1 MLPMILAITCYLFC
15 PNGSVNQTI
24 MNGTSTAVG
33 LLQFENTDLG
43 GFLGIAI
50 AAVLFI
56 ILLGVLSFKIE
67 FTNAAA
73 VSSFITAGIS
83 LLLTQIGLMNA
94 NDMTIFLGAML
105 ITFIASMVAG
115 FLKPY

>member
-1 MLPMILAITCYLFC
+1 MMILLAITCYLFC

-24 MNGTSTAVG
+24 MNGTNSATG

-43 GFLGIAI
+43 GFLGIAL
-50 AAVLFI
+50 AAVLFV

-67 FTNAAA
+67 LTNAAA
-73 VSSFITAGIS
+73 VASFITAGAS
-83 LLLTQIGLMNA
+83 LLLTQLGLMTS

-105 ITFIASMVAG
+105 ITFIASMAAG